1 MTLTK
6 ADLVEAIYKTH
17 DTVTKAEATDAVE
30 AFLRIAK
37 NNLINGSDLLL
48 SGFGKFTVND
58 KKAPR
63 GRNPAPSSQRTRRR
77 PSETHRVRCRLAVPT
92 GADASCPFS

>member
-58 KKAPR
+58 KKARR
-63 GRNPAPSSQRTRRR
+63 GRNPQTGDQLMLESRRVITFR
-77 PSETHRVRCRLAVPT
+77 PSGLLRERVNNA
-92 GADASCPFS
+92 

>member
-6 ADLVEAIYKTH
+6 ADLVEAIYKNH
-17 DTVTKAEATDAVE
+17 ETVTKAEASEAVE

-37 NNLINGSDLLL
+37 ENLTSGSNLLL

-58 KKAPR
+58 KKARR
-63 GRNPAPSSQRTRRR
+63 GRNPQTGEQLMLDPRRVVTFR
-77 PSETHRVRCRLAVPT
+77 PSGLLRDKVN
-92 GADASCPFS
+92 GG